1 MASLEVFIAEDEP
14 PIAEMIA
21 SMVDESPAGFRTA
34 FVAHDGETMLDRL
47 ATNRPDLLLADI
59 RMPVMGG
66 FDLIEAA
73 RRLHPNL
80 PCVIITSHSDFEYA
94 RAALRVGAMDYVLK
108 TCLPESLDEVLLR
121 VRQSLGLEGLADHAS
136 DARLDTGARLKEHL
150 DRIVR
155 SPFDLRDVAKTWGYN
170 PLYLSR
176 AFKALVG
183 VSPKRYHTKAKI
195 DLVMTMMKKDR
206 RLLLKEAAS
215 VIHFDDELYLAK
227 VFRKETGMSF
237 SEFRRK
243 LDDGG

>member
-21 SMVDESPAGFRTA
+21 SVVDESRAGFRTA
-34 FVAHDGETMLDRL
+34 FVAHDGRSMLERL

-66 FDLIEAA
+66 LDLIKAA
-73 RRLHPNL
+73 RQLHPDL
-80 PCVIITSHSDFEYA
+80 PCVIITSHPDFEYA
-94 RAALRVGAMDYVLK
+94 RAALRAGAMDYVLK
-108 TCLPESLDEVLLR
+108 TCLPESLEEVLLR
-121 VRQSLGLEGLADHAS
+121 VRQSLGLGGLADGS

-150 DRIVR
+150 DAIVR
-155 SPFDLRDVAKTWGYN
+155 SPFDLREVAKAWGYN

-195 DLVMTMMKKDR
+195 DLVMSLMKKDR

-215 VIHFDDELYLAK
+215 IIHFDDELYLAK
-227 VFRKETGMSF
+227 VFRKETGTSF
-237 SEFRRK
+237 SEFKRT
-243 LDDGG
+243 LDEGG

>member
-1 MASLEVFIAEDEP
+1 MAALEVFIAEDEP

-34 FVAHDGETMLDRL
+34 FVAHDGRSMLDHL
-47 ATNRPDLLLADI
+47 AANRPDLLLADI

-66 FDLIEAA
+66 LDLIQAA
-73 RRLHPNL
+73 RKLHPDL
-80 PCVIITSHSDFEYA
+80 PCVVITSHPDFEYA
-94 RAALRVGAMDYVLK
+94 RAALRAGAMDYVLK

-121 VRQSLGLEGLADHAS
+121 VRRSLGLEGLADGP
-136 DARLDTGARLKEHL
+136 DARMDTGARLKEHL
-150 DRIVR
+150 DGIVR
-155 SPFDLRDVAKTWGYN
+155 SPFDLREVARSWGYN

-195 DLVMTMMKKDR
+195 DLVIAMLKKDR

-215 VIHFDDELYLAK
+215 IIHFDDELYLAK

-243 LDDGG
+243 LEKEG

>member
-1 MASLEVFIAEDEP
+1 MALLDVFIAEDEP
-14 PIAEMIA
+14 PIADMIA
-21 SMVDESPAGFRTA
+21 SMVDESPAGFRAA
-34 FVAHDGETMLDRL
+34 FVAHDGKTMLDRL
-47 ATNRPDLLLADI
+47 ATSRPDLLLADI

-66 FDLIEAA
+66 LELVEAA
-73 RRLHPNL
+73 RRLYPDL
-80 PCVIITSHSDFEYA
+80 SCVMITSHPDFEYA
-94 RAALRVGAMDYVLK
+94 RAALKAGAMDYILK

-121 VRQSLGLEGLADHAS
+121 VRQSLGLEGLADQAP
-136 DARLDTGARLKEHL
+136 DARLNAGARLKEHL

-155 SPFDLRDVAKTWGYN
+155 SPFDLRDVAAAWGYN
-170 PLYLSR
+170 SLYLSR

-195 DLVMTMMKKDR
+195 ELVMTMVKKDH

-215 VIHFDDELYLAK
+215 IVHFDDELYLAK

-243 LDDGG
+243 LDDRG